1 MKLTIVIPV
10 YNEEATISKLIEK
23 VKNVKIEGIT
33 KEIIV
38 IDDCSTDNTK
48 NILKR
53 ITGIKLISHEKNMG
67 KGAGIKSAL
76 KCMTG
81 DIILTQDADLEYDP
95 SDYPKLMEPFL
106 KANACVVY
114 GSRLLLD
121 NPRNGLI
128 FSQGGLLATRL
139 TNWLYKTNL
148 TDLPTGYKAY
158 KREVLEKLILKEN
171 GFALEP
177 EITIKLLKRNIKIIE
192 VPISYNPRTVKEGKK
207 IKIFDAF
214 PYFWQILK
222 QKWSD

>member
-1 MKLTIVIPV
+1 MKLTIVIPA
-10 YNEEATISKLIEK
+10 YNEESTISKVIEN
-23 VKNVKIEGIT
+23 VKNVKLQGIT

-38 IDDCSTDNTK
+38 VNDCSTDNTK
-48 NILKR
+48 LILKK
-53 ITGIKLISHEKNMG
+53 IKGIELISHEKNMG

-76 KCMTG
+76 RYMTG
-81 DIILTQDADLEYDP
+81 DILLTQDADLEYDP

-106 KANACVVY
+106 KANAQVVY

-158 KREVLEKLILKEN
+158 RKEVLESLNLKEN

-177 EITIKLLKRNIKIIE
+177 EITIKLLKRKIKIVE
-192 VPISYNPRTVKEGKK
+192 VPISYKPRTVKEGKK
-207 IKIFDAF
+207 INLFDAF